1 MKKKDI
7 IHLIKETINEVGA
20 DAYGDATLTSQGQ
33 SKSRFTKTGRPPG
46 VMEDE
51 NLKEFTDYGQEG
63 IYPKKEKPGDMFQ
76 QKEVEDLFPNGMASR
91 SNKEFQARL
100 KQHADW
106 TEQSAY
112 NNTFVHMQYHETK
125 GLEDEYFIYQTQ
137 HYNTNYD
144 DFRSPKFTILS
155 ITKNKGTEK
164 EEDLG
169 SYIVDTN
176 AYIDDLDN
184 LRATG
189 NLGDRVMESLD
200 EAHPLN
206 KVIGSRPY
214 SYIGGPMKGQYVLS
228 GPMNDSEKETIIR
241 GAEQAGYIAKP
252 NMGGGVT
259 IFIKPRAVMEVKEG
273 VGADLGP
280 GPKAGPDGVKDNYY
294 VKNFKYKLVP
304 KKIKGSGIIVKQL
317 FEDDSKK
324 NFQLK
329 RIEAFDGVEE
339 KLNNIYTMISNA
351 KNETIKYYKDNPDS
365 FKVVK
370 PTDLV
375 MDYLTDIEKITKRKI
390 MKTLQEQ
397 YNLIKEGKGHKDVFL
412 KEAKLRYPNLISN
425 VLTYDQ
431 ATTILKQRSVIKE
444 HMLGGVASNLGK
456 KPDWFSIFDEN
467 MNIIS
472 EEDLNKNQYNYEDDK
487 NINNLNGEEFK
498 LGINFEMSKVAEL
511 LTSENMGEYLDKAR
525 KTVAKNLAANPLYY
539 VENAAFG
546 QEGIGYKKDTPGL
559 KPTEIKGK
567 YVESG
572 YGDETKKEANDKFVE
587 VKESKISFND
597 LLND

>member
-1 MKKKDI
+1 
-7 IHLIKETINEVGA
+7 
-20 DAYGDATLTSQGQ
+20 
-33 SKSRFTKTGRPPG
+33 
-46 VMEDE
+46 
-51 NLKEFTDYGQEG
+51 
-63 IYPKKEKPGDMFQ
+63 
-76 QKEVEDLFPNGMASR
+76 
-91 SNKEFQARL
+91 
-100 KQHADW
+100 
-106 TEQSAY
+106 
-112 NNTFVHMQYHETK
+112 
-125 GLEDEYFIYQTQ
+125 
-137 HYNTNYD
+137 
-144 DFRSPKFTILS
+144 
-155 ITKNKGTEK
+155 
-164 EEDLG
+164 
-169 SYIVDTN
+169 
-176 AYIDDLDN
+176 
-184 LRATG
+184 
-189 NLGDRVMESLD
+189 
-200 EAHPLN
+200 
-206 KVIGSRPY
+206 
-214 SYIGGPMKGQYVLS
+214 
-228 GPMNDSEKETIIR
+228 
-241 GAEQAGYIAKP
+241 
-252 NMGGGVT
+252 
-259 IFIKPRAVMEVKEG
+259 
-273 VGADLGP
+273 
-280 GPKAGPDGVKDNYY
+280 
-294 VKNFKYKLVP
+294 
-304 KKIKGSGIIVKQL
+304 
-317 FEDDSKK
+317 
-324 NFQLK
+324 
-329 RIEAFDGVEE
+329 
-339 KLNNIYTMISNA
+339 
-351 KNETIKYYKDNPDS
+351 
-365 FKVVK
+365 
-370 PTDLV
+370 
-375 MDYLTDIEKITKRKI
+375 

-546 QEGIGYKKDTPGL
+546 QEGIGYTKDTPGL
-559 KPTEIKGK
+559 KGTEIKGK

>member
-1 MKKKDI
+1 
-7 IHLIKETINEVGA
+7 
-20 DAYGDATLTSQGQ
+20 
-33 SKSRFTKTGRPPG
+33 
-46 VMEDE
+46 
-51 NLKEFTDYGQEG
+51 
-63 IYPKKEKPGDMFQ
+63 
-76 QKEVEDLFPNGMASR
+76 
-91 SNKEFQARL
+91 
-100 KQHADW
+100 
-106 TEQSAY
+106 
-112 NNTFVHMQYHETK
+112 
-125 GLEDEYFIYQTQ
+125 
-137 HYNTNYD
+137 
-144 DFRSPKFTILS
+144 
-155 ITKNKGTEK
+155 
-164 EEDLG
+164 
-169 SYIVDTN
+169 
-176 AYIDDLDN
+176 
-184 LRATG
+184 
-189 NLGDRVMESLD
+189 
-200 EAHPLN
+200 
-206 KVIGSRPY
+206 
-214 SYIGGPMKGQYVLS
+214 
-228 GPMNDSEKETIIR
+228 
-241 GAEQAGYIAKP
+241 
-252 NMGGGVT
+252 
-259 IFIKPRAVMEVKEG
+259 
-273 VGADLGP
+273 
-280 GPKAGPDGVKDNYY
+280 
-294 VKNFKYKLVP
+294 
-304 KKIKGSGIIVKQL
+304 
-317 FEDDSKK
+317 
-324 NFQLK
+324 
-329 RIEAFDGVEE
+329 
-339 KLNNIYTMISNA
+339 
-351 KNETIKYYKDNPDS
+351 
-365 FKVVK
+365 
-370 PTDLV
+370 
-375 MDYLTDIEKITKRKI
+375 

-456 KPDWFSIFDEN
+456 KPDLFSIFDEN